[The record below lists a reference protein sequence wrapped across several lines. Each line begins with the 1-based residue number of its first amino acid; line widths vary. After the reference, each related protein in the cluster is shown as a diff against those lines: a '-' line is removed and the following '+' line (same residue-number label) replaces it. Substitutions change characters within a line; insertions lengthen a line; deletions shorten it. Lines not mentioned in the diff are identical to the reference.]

1 MRKRPLPPSA
11 SLQVAWYLCIRK
23 AKSTASG
30 ALLTMA
36 TRDSMTGKHAL
47 VCGASKGIGQA
58 CALELARAG
67 ARITILARSANQ
79 LEATMQSLQEISH
92 GHRFVVCDLNDLN
105 QVRSVVPA
113 IGLEVDVL
121 LCNSGGPNPGP
132 LLQAETSDLVLAFQQ
147 HVLANLLL
155 VQAFVPHMQAQ
166 NFGRIINIISTSVKI
181 PLPGLGVSNTVRGAV
196 ASWAKTLA
204 NELGPFGITVNNIL
218 PGFTRTQRL
227 EQIISN
233 RMQKSALSREDV
245 ERSFLQ
251 DVPAARFAEAEEI
264 AYACAFLASP
274 QAAYINGI
282 NLPVDGGRTGC
293 L

>member
-1 MRKRPLPPSA
+1 
-11 SLQVAWYLCIRK
+11 
-23 AKSTASG
+23 
-30 ALLTMA
+30 
-36 TRDSMTGKHAL
+36 MTGKHAL

-67 ARITILARSANQ
+67 ARVTILARSATK
-79 LEATMQSLQEISH
+79 LEATMKSLLELSQ
-92 GHRFVVCDLNDLN
+92 GHRFVVCDLSDLN
-105 QVRSVVPA
+105 QVRSVIPTV
-113 IGLEVDVL
+113 GLNVDVI

-132 LLQAETSDLVLAFQQ
+132 LLQAETGDLEAAFQQ

-155 VQAFVPHMQAQ
+155 VQAFVPHMQTQ
-166 NFGRIINIISTSVKI
+166 KFGRIINIISTSVKI

-204 NELGPFGITVNNIL
+204 NELGPHGITVNNIL

-227 EQIISN
+227 EQIISTS
-233 RMQKSALSREDV
+233 MQKSAMSREDV
-245 ERSFLQ
+245 ERNFLK
-251 DVPAARFAEAEEI
+251 DVPAARFAEAQEI

-274 QAAYINGI
+274 QASYINGI